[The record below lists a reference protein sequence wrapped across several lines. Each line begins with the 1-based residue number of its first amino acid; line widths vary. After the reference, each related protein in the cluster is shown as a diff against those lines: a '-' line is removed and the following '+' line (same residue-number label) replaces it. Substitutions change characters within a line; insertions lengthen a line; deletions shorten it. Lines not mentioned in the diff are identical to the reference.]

1 MRDFYPNSQT
11 PHNCFKFIDRVDFTA
26 YKSQR
31 SKFYSPNGKRIVP
44 LLQREM
50 IEGQK
55 FTSIMKLLDSASAER
70 KSIVPPIAP
79 LIITNSQNQ
88 NETKK

>member
-1 MRDFYPNSQT
+1 MRDFHPKALSPSPQ
-11 PHNCFKFIDRVDFTA
+11 KFLKTIERCELTA
-26 YKSQR
+26 YKSHR
-31 SKFYSPNGKRIVP
+31 SKFFSPNPNGKRIVP

-70 KSIVPPIAP
+70 K
-79 LIITNSQNQ
+79 
-88 NETKK
+88 